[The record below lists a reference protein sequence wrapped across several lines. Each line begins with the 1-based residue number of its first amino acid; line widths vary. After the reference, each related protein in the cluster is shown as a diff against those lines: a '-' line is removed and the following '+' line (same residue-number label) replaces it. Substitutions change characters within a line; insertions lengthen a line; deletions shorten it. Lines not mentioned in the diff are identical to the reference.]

1 MYKISLIG
9 FEICTLHNIQ
19 LIQIA
24 VVLTL
29 AFGFTSVSCYKD
41 EAQTELSTDVK
52 HRGASLPSGGTF
64 IDVTHKAG
72 IKFIHSEY
80 PDEFLAVGA
89 GVVIF
94 DFNGDRLNDIFLPNS
109 DGPNFLYR
117 NNGDSTFI
125 EVAKQSQLDDP
136 LGRGNGG
143 CVADYDNDGDQDMYA
158 TNYGSS
164 KLYNNSG
171 DGTFHDV
178 TERAGL
184 LPNREDLRDTG
195 CSWGDYNLDGNIDL
209 VVTRHIPDPD
219 VELLFQ
225 RVQVT
230 AVGGVSLFSNLGNG
244 TFIDATPLL
253 GNSIT
258 PRTGMYDINRGNVW
272 GAGFQPGWIDLDND
286 HDPDLYVV
294 NDMGDRVQPNVLWRN
309 DGLGENDIWQFS
321 DISEISGA
329 GTRIDGMALAVGDYN
344 LDGNLD
350 LFMTDIGTNVL
361 LENSGDGLTFTDKT
375 EEAEVGV
382 GSIGIRDRV
391 TWGAMFFD
399 YDNDGLEDLYV
410 VSGHLRIRG
419 FTDNSNYEFE
429 QPNVLLKN
437 TGNSKFKNVSLE
449 SGADDAGVGRGGAF
463 FDYNNDGCLDIF
475 VVNYGQ
481 QAKLF
486 QNQCIYNN
494 NWIMLHLEGTLSNK
508 NGIGARVEVTTGE
521 VTQIREISGGSSH
534 MGQNMP
540 EAHFGIGNH
549 KIIDSIKVMWP
560 SGHTQLISLSS
571 VNKKILVKE
580 AE

>member
-1 MYKISLIG
+1 MYNIKLIP
-9 FEICTLHNIQ
+9 ITVAL
-19 LIQIA
+19 A
-24 VVLTL
+24 LTL
-29 AFGFTSVSCYKD
+29 VFTNISCYTD
-41 EAQTELSTDVK
+41 SISSNPSIDVK
-52 HRGASLPSGGTF
+52 QRGASLQSGGTF
-64 IDVTHKAG
+64 IDVTNKAG
-72 IKFIHSEY
+72 IEFIHRDY

-94 DFNGDRLNDIFLPNS
+94 DFNGDDLNDIFLPNS

-143 CVADYDNDGDQDMYA
+143 CAADYDNDGDQDIYA
-158 TNYGSS
+158 TNYGHS
-164 KLYNNSG
+164 KLYNNNG
-171 DGTFHDV
+171 DGTFSNV

-184 LPNREDLRDTG
+184 LLNREDLRDTG
-195 CSWGDYNLDGNIDL
+195 CSWGDYNLDGNVDL

-230 AVGGVSLFSNLGNG
+230 AVGGISLFSNLGNG
-244 TFIDATPLL
+244 TFIDVTPLL
-253 GNSIT
+253 GNTET
-258 PRTGMYDINRGNVW
+258 PRSGMYDVDRGNVW

-294 NDMGDRVQPNVLWRN
+294 NDMGDRVQPNVLWQN
-309 DGLGENDIWQFS
+309 DGPDKNGIWQFT
-321 DISEISGA
+321 DISEKSGA

-350 LFMTDIGTNVL
+350 LFMTDIGTNIL
-361 LENSGDGLTFTDKT
+361 LENNGNGLTFTDKT
-375 EEAEVGV
+375 DEAEVGV

-419 FTDNSNYEFE
+419 FTDNSNYELE

-437 TGNSKFKNVSLE
+437 TGDSKFKNVSLE

-463 FDYNNDGCLDIF
+463 FDYNSDGCLDIF

-486 QNQCIYNN
+486 QNQCASSN
-494 NWIMLHLEGTLSNK
+494 NWVILRLEGTLSNR
-508 NGIGARVEVTTGE
+508 NGIGARIEVTTGD
-521 VTQIREISGGSSH
+521 VTQIREISGGSGH

-540 EAHFGIGNH
+540 EAHFGIGNNQT
-549 KIIDSIKVMWP
+549 IDSIKIVWP
-560 SGHTQLISLSS
+560 SGNRQLMSLSK
-571 VNKKILVKE
+571 VNKKIVVKE
-580 AE
+580 TE